1 MAEES
6 DSLSGGEIAG
16 IVIGCVVF
24 VVIAGVLIYFCT
36 CNVWSYRRK
45 KKLRKVQ
52 SKDEE
57 AAR

>member
-24 VVIAGVLIYFCT
+24 VVIVGVLIYFL
-36 CNVWSYRRK
+36 YGMRRS
-45 KKLRKVQ
+45 KLHE
-52 SKDEE
+52 D
-57 AAR
+57 ALA